1 MEIGERVV
9 FTKDYRTKFD
19 TFAYEGDKGT
29 IAGTIRSAAVV
40 YLELD
45 NPRVKGYE
53 SLYSNTDILRS
64 DDQ

>member
-9 FTKDYRTKFD
+9 FIKDYRTNFD

-29 IAGTIRSAAVV
+29 IAGAIRSAAVV

-45 NPRVKGYE
+45 TPRVKGYE
-53 SLYSNTDILRS
+53 KLYANSDIIRS

>member
-9 FTKDYRTKFD
+9 FIRDYRTNAN

-29 IAGTIRSAAVV
+29 IAGAVRSAAVV

-45 NPRVKGYE
+45 NPRVQGYE
-53 SLYSNTDILRS
+53 SLYANSDILRS